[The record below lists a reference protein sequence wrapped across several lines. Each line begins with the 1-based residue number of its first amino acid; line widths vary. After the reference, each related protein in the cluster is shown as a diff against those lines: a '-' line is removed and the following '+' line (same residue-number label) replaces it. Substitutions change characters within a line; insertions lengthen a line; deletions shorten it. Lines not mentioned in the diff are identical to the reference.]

1 MERQARVASNALL
14 AMVVREFSP
23 SRIER
28 QLLTHV
34 FEYVVTVH
42 RADNSEQDK
51 FNNDQPPCEQSVDTE
66 DSSTTLGTRN
76 AA

>member
-1 MERQARVASNALL
+1 MERQARVASKAML

-28 QLLTHV
+28 QLLTQV

-42 RADNSEQDK
+42 RADHSEQNK
-51 FNNDQPPCEQSVDTE
+51 FNNDPRTCEVSVVTE
-66 DSSTTLGTRN
+66 DSIATLGRRIGT
-76 AA
+76 